1 VILNAVGLGHLSE
14 ALFLLDSLIQQHYDV
29 QLSFVGALIEKE
41 LLAESILFHKTLQ
54 HEDLI

>member
-1 VILNAVGLGHLSE
+1 MILNAVSLGHLSE
-14 ALFLLDSLIQQHYDV
+14 SLLLLNSLIQQYYDV